1 MLRKGLD
8 NQEQVWANSKQAAAQ
23 TPAYNIDILSSGFS
37 CVVFKILDKSKK
49 EGRVMEK
56 ILSKIVIL
64 IVWVVFSTSA
74 TACIQG
80 GIPT

>member
-1 MLRKGLD
+1 MGSIPITVSDVVRETTL
-8 NQEQVWANSKQAAAQ
+8 NFTV
-23 TPAYNIDILSSGFS
+23 DILSSGFS

-49 EGRVMEK
+49 EDRVMEK

>member
-1 MLRKGLD
+1 
-8 NQEQVWANSKQAAAQ
+8 
-23 TPAYNIDILSSGFS
+23 
-37 CVVFKILDKSKK
+37 
-49 EGRVMEK
+49 MEK

>member
-1 MLRKGLD
+1 MGSIPITVSDVVRETAL
-8 NQEQVWANSKQAAAQ
+8 NFTV
-23 TPAYNIDILSSGFS
+23 DILSSGFS

>member
-1 MLRKGLD
+1 MGSIPITVSDVVRETTL
-8 NQEQVWANSKQAAAQ
+8 NFTV
-23 TPAYNIDILSSGFS
+23 DILSSGFS
-37 CVVFKILDKSKK
+37 CIVFKILDKSKK

>member
-1 MLRKGLD
+1 MGSIPITVSDVVRETTL
-8 NQEQVWANSKQAAAQ
+8 NFTV
-23 TPAYNIDILSSGFS
+23 DILSSGFS

-49 EGRVMEK
+49 EGRVIEK
-56 ILSKIVIL
+56 ILSKIIIL

>member
-1 MLRKGLD
+1 MGSIPITVSDVVRETTL
-8 NQEQVWANSKQAAAQ
+8 NFTV
-23 TPAYNIDILSSGFS
+23 DILSSGFS

-64 IVWVVFSTSA
+64 IVWVVLSTSA

>member
-1 MLRKGLD
+1 MGSIPITVSDVVRETTL
-8 NQEQVWANSKQAAAQ
+8 NFTV
-23 TPAYNIDILSSGFS
+23 DILSSGFS

-74 TACIQG
+74 TARIQG

>member
-1 MLRKGLD
+1 MGSIPITVSDVVRETTL
-8 NQEQVWANSKQAAAQ
+8 NFTV
-23 TPAYNIDILSSGFS
+23 DILSSGFS

>member
-1 MLRKGLD
+1 MGSIPITVLD
-8 NQEQVWANSKQAAAQ
+8 VVRETTLNFTV
-23 TPAYNIDILSSGFS
+23 DILSSGFS

>member
-1 MLRKGLD
+1 MGSNPITVSDVVRETTL
-8 NQEQVWANSKQAAAQ
+8 NFTV
-23 TPAYNIDILSSGFS
+23 DILSSGFS

-56 ILSKIVIL
+56 ILSKIIIL

>member
-1 MLRKGLD
+1 MGSIPITVSDVVRETTL
-8 NQEQVWANSKQAAAQ
+8 NFTV
-23 TPAYNIDILSSGFS
+23 DILSSGFS
-37 CVVFKILDKSKK
+37 CVVFKILGKSKK

>member
-1 MLRKGLD
+1 MGSIPITVSDVVRETTL
-8 NQEQVWANSKQAAAQ
+8 NFTV
-23 TPAYNIDILSSGFS
+23 DILSSGFS

-56 ILSKIVIL
+56 ILSKIVLL

>member
-1 MLRKGLD
+1 MGSIPITVSDVVRETTL
-8 NQEQVWANSKQAAAQ
+8 NFTV
-23 TPAYNIDILSSGFS
+23 DILSSGFS

-64 IVWVVFSTSA
+64 VVWVVFSTSA

>member
-1 MLRKGLD
+1 MGSIPITVSDVVRETTL
-8 NQEQVWANSKQAAAQ
+8 NFTV
-23 TPAYNIDILSSGFS
+23 DILSFGFS

-49 EGRVMEK
+49 EDRVMEK

-80 GIPT
+80 GIST

>member
-1 MLRKGLD
+1 MGSIPITVSDVVRETTL
-8 NQEQVWANSKQAAAQ
+8 NFTV
-23 TPAYNIDILSSGFS
+23 DILSSGFS

-49 EGRVMEK
+49 ESRVMEK

>member
-1 MLRKGLD
+1 MGSIPITVSDVVRETTL
-8 NQEQVWANSKQAAAQ
+8 NFTV
-23 TPAYNIDILSSGFS
+23 DILSSGFS
-37 CVVFKILDKSKK
+37 FVVFKILDKSKK

>member
-1 MLRKGLD
+1 MGSIPITVSDVVRETTL
-8 NQEQVWANSKQAAAQ
+8 NFTV
-23 TPAYNIDILSSGFS
+23 DILSFGFS

>member
-1 MLRKGLD
+1 MGSIPITVSDVVRETTL
-8 NQEQVWANSKQAAAQ
+8 NFTV
-23 TPAYNIDILSSGFS
+23 DILSSGFS

-64 IVWVVFSTSA
+64 IVGVVFSTSA

>member
-1 MLRKGLD
+1 MGSIPITVSDVVRETTL
-8 NQEQVWANSKQAAAQ
+8 NFTV
-23 TPAYNIDILSSGFS
+23 DILSSGFS

-56 ILSKIVIL
+56 ILSKIIIL

>member
-1 MLRKGLD
+1 MGSIPITVSDVVRETTL
-8 NQEQVWANSKQAAAQ
+8 NFTV
-23 TPAYNIDILSSGFS
+23 DILSSGFS
-37 CVVFKILDKSKK
+37 CVVFKILYKSKK

>member
-1 MLRKGLD
+1 
-8 NQEQVWANSKQAAAQ
+8 
-23 TPAYNIDILSSGFS
+23 
-37 CVVFKILDKSKK
+37 
-49 EGRVMEK
+49 MEK

-74 TACIQG
+74 TARIQG

>member
-1 MLRKGLD
+1 MGSNPITVSDVVRETTL
-8 NQEQVWANSKQAAAQ
+8 NFTV
-23 TPAYNIDILSSGFS
+23 DILSSGFS

>member
-1 MLRKGLD
+1 MGSIPITVSDVVRETTL
-8 NQEQVWANSKQAAAQ
+8 NFTV
-23 TPAYNIDILSSGFS
+23 DILSSGFS

-80 GIPT
+80 GIST

>member
-1 MLRKGLD
+1 MGSIPITVSD
-8 NQEQVWANSKQAAAQ
+8 VVQETTLNFTV
-23 TPAYNIDILSSGFS
+23 DILSFGFS

>member
-1 MLRKGLD
+1 MGSNPITVSDVVRETTL
-8 NQEQVWANSKQAAAQ
+8 NFTV
-23 TPAYNIDILSSGFS
+23 DILSSGFS

-64 IVWVVFSTSA
+64 IVWVVFSISA

>member
-1 MLRKGLD
+1 MGSIPITVSDVVRETTL
-8 NQEQVWANSKQAAAQ
+8 NFTV
-23 TPAYNIDILSSGFS
+23 DILSSGFS

-49 EGRVMEK
+49 EGRGMEK

>member
-1 MLRKGLD
+1 MGSIPITVSDVVRETTL
-8 NQEQVWANSKQAAAQ
+8 NF
-23 TPAYNIDILSSGFS
+23 TIDILSSGFS

>member
-1 MLRKGLD
+1 MGSIPITVSDVVRETTL
-8 NQEQVWANSKQAAAQ
+8 NFTV
-23 TPAYNIDILSSGFS
+23 DILSFGFS

-49 EGRVMEK
+49 EDRVMEK

>member
-1 MLRKGLD
+1 MGSIPITVSDVVRETTL
-8 NQEQVWANSKQAAAQ
+8 NFTV
-23 TPAYNIDILSSGFS
+23 DILSSEFS